1 MLASSNPIEVHNSQD
16 DDSHTPA
23 AQEHSQEEVLENT
36 VNETVSPHI
45 QVNPISTYASL
56 VDPEEGTE
64 LKFISTEFIEGK
76 KIAKINKEDVEQEI
90 AYWQNAVIFSVLGAN
105 PPFDITQGFI
115 RRIWGNYD
123 IDKMLQV
130 KKGMF
135 LVRFNNLQD
144 KLAVERRGVYYFD
157 AKPIL
162 VKGWNPQMDLHTES
176 INSLPIWI
184 HY

>member
-1 MLASSNPIEVHNSQD
+1 MLASSSPIEVHNSQD

-76 KIAKINKEDVEQEI
+76 KIAKINKEDVE
-90 AYWQNAVIFSVLGAN
+90 
-105 PPFDITQGFI
+105 
-115 RRIWGNYD
+115 
-123 IDKMLQV
+123 
-130 KKGMF
+130 
-135 LVRFNNLQD
+135 
-144 KLAVERRGVYYFD
+144 
-157 AKPIL
+157 
-162 VKGWNPQMDLHTES
+162 
-176 INSLPIWI
+176 
-184 HY
+184 